1 MTANDTPG
9 SEQPATPTRGSDR
22 RTISIREHQALGPG
36 IEFDTIRLLMA
47 RWGDLAVDIGDD
59 AAVLGALSRDIA
71 ADGRMLVVSTDAC
84 VEGVHFLP
92 SWISA
97 ADVGARAIAA
107 ALSDLAAMG
116 ARADAVL
123 CAFVVPEH
131 WRSRIVDVAGGI
143 ARVLAPTGA
152 KIVGGNLSAGEA
164 FAITTTVIGS
174 TSRAVARRGAKPGD
188 RLLVTGALGG
198 PGRAVADW
206 YAGATPSDWARERFA
221 SPTPRLHEGEYV
233 ARMGAHAM
241 LDISDGLAADSRH
254 LAAAS
259 GVRLRIEASRLPLG
273 PGVSAAAALVSGE
286 EYELLFAAPPQLAGV
301 LMADWTSVSGTALTD
316 IGEVVSEEPRG
327 SVEIIGLTDADAR
340 VEFVHG
346 HDHFTA

>member
-1 MTANDTPG
+1 M
-9 SEQPATPTRGSDR
+9 
-22 RTISIREHQALGPG
+22 REHQTLGPG
-36 IEFDTIRLLMA
+36 VEFDTIRLLMA

-59 AAVLGALSRDIA
+59 AAVLSTLSRDIA
-71 ADGRMLVVSTDAC
+71 ADGRMLVVSTDSC

-92 SWISA
+92 EWISA

-123 CAFVVPEH
+123 CAFVVPER

-152 KIVGGNLSAGEA
+152 RIVGGNLSAGEA
-164 FAITTTVIGS
+164 FAMTTTVIGS
-174 TSRAVARRGAKPGD
+174 TMRAVARRGAMPGD
-188 RLLVTGALGG
+188 RLLVTGTLGG
-198 PGRAVADW
+198 PGSAVAGW
-206 YAGATPSDWARERFA
+206 YAGGTPSDWARDRFA
-221 SPTPRLHEGEYV
+221 SPVPRLREGEYV
-233 ARMGAHAM
+233 AHAGAHAM
-241 LDISDGLAADSRH
+241 LDISDGLAADARH

-259 GVRLRIEASRLPLG
+259 GVRLRIDASRLPLG
-273 PGVSAAAALVSGE
+273 PGVSASAALVSGE
-286 EYELLFAAPPQLAGV
+286 EYELLFAASVQLADA
-301 LMADWTSVSGTALTD
+301 LIADWTSVSDTALTD
-316 IGEVVSEEPRG
+316 IGEVVSVEPRG
-327 SVEIIGLTDADAR
+327 ILEIIGLTDTDAR